1 MLAELRIRNFAI
13 IEEAALEFCPGLN
26 ILSGETGA
34 GKTIILSALGLL
46 LGGRASPEVIR
57 TDAKEAVVEALF
69 ELEGELA
76 LEGLVARPPDQR
88 ELVIRRVIAEGGR
101 SRVLVDGELATVQT
115 LSRLGPALVQVYG
128 QHEAQSLL
136 RSESHE
142 TVLDRFAGVESL
154 LEQYRQL
161 HQLAQT
167 RQARLEDLMRRERE
181 RADLLDLARFRVSEL
196 EKAELIPGEDEDL
209 QKERVVLAN
218 AAKLSAAAHESE
230 EMLYGAEGA
239 ALDIIAQAEARLAE
253 AAELD
258 AALSAPL
265 ETLRAS
271 RANLEETAHSLRAYA
286 DRIEADPARLEEIE
300 ARLQELMRLKRK
312 YGGSLD
318 EAIAT
323 LEKSRAEI
331 AELENF
337 AVSKHQSAAEL
348 ERALDDLLAAAK
360 KLSAERKRGAADLKR
375 KMEAELK
382 TLGMRA
388 PVFEARL
395 GSVES
400 GDGVLARDAV
410 AMGPSGI
417 DTVEFHL
424 SPNLG
429 QPPMAL
435 ARIASGGELSRVM
448 LALKRLEAQRRGIA
462 TMIFDEVDA
471 GIGGEIAQVVGR
483 KLKELAKYHQILC
496 VTHLPQI
503 AALADAHFVI
513 EKSESKG
520 RTKATLRKLADGAA
534 RVDEIARMIGGV
546 TVGKA
551 ARKAAEE
558 LLGNSTPPAPRLAG
572 KAGGA

>member
-34 GKTIILSALGLL
+34 GKTIIVSALGLL

-76 LEGLVARPPDQR
+76 LEGLAARLPDQR

-115 LSRLGPALVQVYG
+115 LARLGPALVQVYG

-142 TVLDRFAGVESL
+142 TVLDRFASVENL

-209 QKERVVLAN
+209 QKERIVLAN

-239 ALDIIAQAEARLAE
+239 ALDIIAKTEARLAE

-286 DRIEADPARLEEIE
+286 DRIEADPARLEDVA
-300 ARLQELMRLKRK
+300 ARLQELTRLKRK
-312 YGGSLD
+312 YGGSLE

-331 AELENF
+331 ADLENVE
-337 AVSKHQSAAEL
+337 VSKHQAEAEL

-360 KLSAERKRGAADLKR
+360 KLSAERKRGATELKR
-375 KMEAELK
+375 RMEAELK
-382 TLGMRA
+382 TLGMRT

-448 LALKRLEAQRRGIA
+448 LALKRLEAQRRGVA

-471 GIGGEIAQVVGR
+471 GIGGEIAQVGGR

-503 AALADAHFVI
+503 AAFADRHFHV
-513 EKSESKG
+513 EKEERRGATRSRVRQLEQTE
-520 RTKATLRKLADGAA
+520 RT
-534 RVDEIARMIGGV
+534 DEIARMLGGAEV
-546 TVGKA
+546 SDKFRRA
-551 ARKAAEE
+551 ARE
-558 LLGNSTPPAPRLAG
+558 LLTRAS
-572 KAGGA
+572 

>member
-13 IEEAALEFCPGLN
+13 IEEAALEFGPGLN

-76 LEGLVARPPDQR
+76 LDGLAERAADQR
-88 ELVIRRVIAEGGR
+88 DLVIRRVIAEGGR
-101 SRVLVDGELATVQT
+101 SRVLIDSEMATVQT
-115 LSRLGPALVQVYG
+115 LSRIGPALVQVYG

-136 RSESHE
+136 RAESHE
-142 TVLDRFAGVESL
+142 AMLDRFAGVENL
-154 LEQYRQL
+154 LAQYRER
-161 HQLAQT
+161 HTHAQSCK
-167 RQARLEDLMRRERE
+167 ARLDDLTRRERE

-196 EKAELIPGEDEDL
+196 EKAELVPGEDADL
-209 QKERVVLAN
+209 QKERIVLAN

-239 ALDIIAQAEARLAE
+239 ALDIIAKAEVRLAE

-258 AALSAPL
+258 ATLATPL
-265 ETLRAS
+265 ETLRSS
-271 RANLEETAHSLRAYA
+271 RANLEETANALRAYA
-286 DRIEADPARLEEIE
+286 DRIEADPARLEDVD
-300 ARLQELMRLKRK
+300 ARLQELTRLKRK

-331 AELENF
+331 AELENVE
-337 AVSKHQSAAEL
+337 VSKHQAQADL
-348 ERALDDLLAAAK
+348 ERALDDLLASAK
-360 KLSAERKRGAADLKR
+360 KLSAERKRGAGELKR

-395 GSVES
+395 DALSS
-400 GDGVLARDAV
+400 GEGILMRDNI

-448 LALKRLEAQRRGIA
+448 LALKRLEAQRRGVA

-503 AALADAHFVI
+503 AAFADRHFHV
-513 EKSESKG
+513 EKEERRG
-520 RTKATLRKLADGAA
+520 ATRSIVRQLEQTERA
-534 RVDEIARMIGGV
+534 DEIARMLGGAEV
-546 TVGKA
+546 SDKFRRA
-551 ARKAAEE
+551 AKE
-558 LLGNSTPPAPRLAG
+558 LLTRAQA
-572 KAGGA
+572 

>member
-13 IEEAALEFCPGLN
+13 IEEAALQFCPGLN

-76 LEGLVARPPDQR
+76 LEGIPSRAPDRR
-88 ELVIRRVIAEGGR
+88 ELVIRRIIAEGGR
-101 SRVLVDGELATVQT
+101 SRVLIDSELATVQT

-136 RSESHE
+136 RAESHE
-142 TVLDRFAGVESL
+142 AMLDRFAGVENL
-154 LEQYRQL
+154 LAGYREL
-161 HQLAQT
+161 HQLALSSKS
-167 RQARLEDLMRRERE
+167 RLDDLIRRERE
-181 RADLLDLARFRVSEL
+181 RSDLLDLARFRVTEL
-196 EKAELIPGEDEDL
+196 EKAELLPGEDGDL
-209 QKERVVLAN
+209 QKERIVLAN

-239 ALDIIAQAEARLAE
+239 ALDIIAKAEARLAE
-253 AAELD
+253 AADLD
-258 AALSAPL
+258 PALAQPL

-286 DRIEADPARLEEIE
+286 DRIEADPARLEDID
-300 ARLQELMRLKRK
+300 ARIQELIRLKRK

-318 EAIAT
+318 EAMAT

-331 AELENF
+331 AELEN
-337 AVSKHQSAAEL
+337 VEISRHQAEAEL
-348 ERALDDLLAAAK
+348 ERALDGLLAAAK
-360 KLSAERKRGAADLKR
+360 KLSAERKRGAAELKR

-388 PVFEARL
+388 PVFEAQLAGVTSDEGALMR
-395 GSVES
+395 
-400 GDGVLARDAV
+400 DGI

-448 LALKRLEAQRRGIA
+448 LALKRLEAQRRGVA

-503 AALADAHFVI
+503 AAFADRHFHV
-513 EKSESKG
+513 EKEERRGATRSVVRQLEAAE
-520 RTKATLRKLADGAA
+520 RT
-534 RVDEIARMIGGV
+534 DEIARMLGGAEV
-546 TVGKA
+546 SDKFRRA
-551 ARKAAEE
+551 AKE
-558 LLGNSTPPAPRLAG
+558 LLTRAS
-572 KAGGA
+572 

>member
-13 IEEAALEFCPGLN
+13 IEEAGLEFCPGLN

-57 TDAKEAVVEALF
+57 TDAKEAIVEAMF

-76 LEGLVARPPDQR
+76 LEGLPSRDPEQR

-101 SRVLVDGELATVQT
+101 SRVLIDNELSTVQT
-115 LSRLGPALVQVYG
+115 LARVGPALVQVYG

-136 RSESHE
+136 RAESHE
-142 TVLDRFAGVESL
+142 AMLDRFAGVENL
-154 LEQYRQL
+154 LAQYREHFQ
-161 HQLAQT
+161 HAQSCK
-167 RQARLEDLMRRERE
+167 ARLDDLTRRERE

-239 ALDIIAQAEARLAE
+239 ALDIIAKAEARLAE

-258 AALSAPL
+258 TALAAPL
-265 ETLRAS
+265 ETLRTA
-271 RANLEETAHSLRAYA
+271 RANLEETAHALRAYA
-286 DRIEADPARLEEIE
+286 DRVEADPARLEDID
-300 ARLQELMRLKRK
+300 ARIQELIRLKRK

-318 EAIAT
+318 AAIAT

-331 AELENF
+331 AELENVE
-337 AVSKHQSAAEL
+337 VSKHQAEAEL
-348 ERALDDLLAAAK
+348 QRALDELLASAK
-360 KLSAERKRGAADLKR
+360 KLSNERKRGAAELKR

-395 GSVES
+395 
-400 GDGVLARDAV
+400 
-410 AMGPSGI
+410 
-417 DTVEFHL
+417 
-424 SPNLG
+424 
-429 QPPMAL
+429 
-435 ARIASGGELSRVM
+435 
-448 LALKRLEAQRRGIA
+448 
-462 TMIFDEVDA
+462 
-471 GIGGEIAQVVGR
+471 
-483 KLKELAKYHQILC
+483 
-496 VTHLPQI
+496 
-503 AALADAHFVI
+503 AALAS
-513 EKSESKG
+513 SE
-520 RTKATLRKLADGAA
+520 GALMH
-534 RVDEIARMIGGV
+534 ESIA
-546 TVGKA
+546 
-551 ARKAAEE
+551 
-558 LLGNSTPPAPRLAG
+558 
-572 KAGGA
+572 

>member
-46 LGGRASPEVIR
+46 LGGRASPDVIR

-69 ELEGELA
+69 ELEGEFA
-76 LEGLVARPPDQR
+76 LEGLASRPPDR
-88 ELVIRRVIAEGGR
+88 GELVIRRIIAEGGR
-101 SRVLVDGELATVQT
+101 SRVLIDSELATVQT
-115 LSRLGPALVQVYG
+115 LSRVGPALVQVYG

-136 RSESHE
+136 RPESHE
-142 TVLDRFAGVESL
+142 TLLDRFARVEDL
-154 LEQYRQL
+154 LAQYREF
-161 HQLAQT
+161 HQLAQSRKT
-167 RQARLEDLMRRERE
+167 HLEDLTRRERE
-181 RADLLDLARFRVSEL
+181 RADLLDLARFRVTEL
-196 EKAELIPGEDEDL
+196 EKAELIAGEDGNL
-209 QKERVVLAN
+209 HKERLVLAN

-239 ALDIIAQAEARLAE
+239 ALDIIAKAEARLVE
-253 AAELD
+253 AAEID
-258 AALSAPL
+258 PALAQTL
-265 ETLRAS
+265 ETLRTS
-271 RANLEETAHSLRAYA
+271 RANLEETAHSLRTYT
-286 DRIEADPARLEEIE
+286 DRIEADPARLEEID
-300 ARLQELMRLKRK
+300 ARLQELLRLKRK

-318 EAIAT
+318 EAIVT

-331 AELENF
+331 AELENV
-337 AVSKHQSAAEL
+337 AVSKHQAEVQL
-348 ERALDDLLAAAK
+348 DRALDDLLAAAK
-360 KLSAERKRGAADLKR
+360 KLSAERKRGAIELKR

-388 PVFEARL
+388 PVFEANFAR
-395 GSVES
+395 VAS
-400 GDGVLARDAV
+400 GEGAMARDGI
-410 AMGPSGI
+410 AMGPTGI
-417 DTVEFHL
+417 DVVEFYL

-429 QPPMAL
+429 QPPMPL

-448 LALKRLEAQRRGIA
+448 LALKRLEAQRRGVA

-503 AALADAHFVI
+503 AAFADRHFHL
-513 EKSESKG
+513 EKEERRG
-520 RTKATLRKLADGAA
+520 ATRSIVRQLEQAERA
-534 RVDEIARMIGGV
+534 DEIARMLGGAEISD
-546 TVGKA
+546 KFRRA
-551 ARKAAEE
+551 ARE
-558 LLGNSTPPAPRLAG
+558 LLTRAS
-572 KAGGA
+572 